1 MKVFFTILLVYV
13 TGFTLAQRAPGSAYL
28 LLPVDY
34 EVING
39 DYKGAYLYVR
49 RGSETVATLSA
60 KRLFKVRLDYNSE
73 YKLDFVKDGYITK
86 SIRVNTGVAED
97 RRKIGFDPYK
107 IGVRLFKQYEGVNIV
122 IYNQPVAFIRYIP
135 ELDEFSYDTD
145 YTKSILSALTATEK
159 ELEEKA
165 SEERER
171 MRMEKAKPKPTP
183 PLIAVN
189 DSVELNGRKSSS
201 SPDTPVERKK
211 RREMERETVITNTPP
226 VQKEE
231 SDEKKIKAYQA
242 SMGQDHDKS
251 ILPAAAMGEDMPDT
265 MEPSRGLDS
274 LRLSFPP
281 RKGKEVLPMQPLVPL
296 IYERTEER
304 IVEANRIITI
314 LKIRRGNEFREYR
327 KVSTSW
333 GGNFYFMEKNK
344 PISEHLFYFYTSQ

>member
-1 MKVFFTILLVYV
+1 MKVLFAMLLLYV
-13 TGFTLAQRAPGSAYL
+13 SGFTLAQRAPGSTYL

-34 EVING
+34 EVINS

-49 RGSETVATLSA
+49 RGMETVASLSA

-73 YKLDFVKDGYITK
+73 YELDFVKDGYITK
-86 SIRVNTGVAED
+86 SIRVNTGVADD

-135 ELDEFSYDTD
+135 ELDEFGYDTD
-145 YTKSILSALTATEK
+145 YTKSILSALTATEN

-165 SEERER
+165 AEERIR
-171 MRMEKAKPKPTP
+171 LKMEKAGPKPR
-183 PLIAVN
+183 PLLLALN
-189 DSVELNGRKSSS
+189 DSVELNERKSSGS
-201 SPDTPVERKK
+201 LVAPSEKKK
-211 RREMERETVITNTPP
+211 RREMVQETISNSTP
-226 VQKEE
+226 VRKEE
-231 SDEKKIKAYQA
+231 QDEKKKKTYQA

-251 ILPAAAMGEDMPDT
+251 ILSAVAMGEDMPDT

-344 PISEHLFYFYTSQ
+344 PISEHLFYFYTTQ